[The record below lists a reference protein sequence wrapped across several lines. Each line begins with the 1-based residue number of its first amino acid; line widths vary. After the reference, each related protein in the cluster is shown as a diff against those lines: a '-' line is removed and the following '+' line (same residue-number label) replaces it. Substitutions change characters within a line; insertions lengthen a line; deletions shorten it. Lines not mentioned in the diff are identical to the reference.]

1 MTPGKPERARF
12 STREIDRYYLTA
24 LRWGAVAW
32 AIWFLG
38 LLLLWV
44 CVVVPSIALGGGPP
58 PGGQRKVAGV
68 LVWVLPLVCS
78 GAITAWLCQNE
89 MAELR
94 RPWVALGLIG
104 TVCQAPY
111 VLFMRME
118 FWLYGTTE
126 WSWLMTLVNLA
137 IWGVGAGAVV
147 LVTARR
153 QARTAQPGS
162 P

>member
-1 MTPGKPERARF
+1 MTPGKPERTRF

-24 LRWGAVAW
+24 LRWGGVAW

-68 LVWVLPLVCS
+68 LLWALPLVCS

-94 RPWVALGLIG
+94 RPWVALGLIYG
-104 TVCQAPY
+104 MPSSIR
-111 VLFMRME
+111 VLHAH
-118 FWLYGTTE
+118 GA
-126 WSWLMTLVNLA
+126 LA
-137 IWGVGAGAVV
+137 
-147 LVTARR
+147 LRHD
-153 QARTAQPGS
+153 
-162 P
+162 